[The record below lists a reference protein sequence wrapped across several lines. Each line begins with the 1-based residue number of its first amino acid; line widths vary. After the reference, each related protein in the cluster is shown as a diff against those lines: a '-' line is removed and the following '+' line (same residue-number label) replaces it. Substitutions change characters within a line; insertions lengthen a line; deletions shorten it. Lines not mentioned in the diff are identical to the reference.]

1 MAGRILAAAVFL
13 AGAASPALGQERGL
27 FITPWGEPI
36 RSEGDTPA
44 VQIWFDA
51 VDADQDGQL
60 TLEDFLTHAQA
71 LHAIIDR
78 NNDGLVTS
86 LESQIFFQATAPEI
100 YARPPAGRPT
110 ARRPADP
117 GRLTDPNRERRTP
130 PPEPLR
136 GAARFALTGEI
147 EPVMS
152 CDADMSRWVTR
163 AEFAACVTRRFVL
176 LDANNDGRFALSEA
190 PRAAALLG
198 QAEDQER

>member
-13 AGAASPALGQERGL
+13 AAAGPALAQGQSL

-36 RSEGDTPA
+36 RSEGGAPA
-44 VQIWFDA
+44 VQAWFDA
-51 VDADQDGQL
+51 ADADQDGHL
-60 TLEDFLTHAQA
+60 TLEDFLTRAEA

-78 NNDGLVTS
+78 NDDGIVTS
-86 LESQIFFQATAPEI
+86 LESQMFFRATAPEI
-100 YARPPAGRPT
+100 YARPPAPRPT

-117 GRLTDPNRERRTP
+117 GRLTDPNRERRAP

-163 AEFAACVTRRFVL
+163 EEFAACVTRRFRL
-176 LDANNDGRFALSEA
+176 LDADNDGRFALSES
-190 PRAAALLG
+190 PRSAVLLG
-198 QAEDQER
+198 EAEDEER